1 MPAME
6 LKPIRTDAE
15 HADALAEVERLW
27 DAPEG
32 SAEADRL
39 EVLVMLVEAYE
50 TARFPIEAPDPIDFL
65 EYVMDSRALTRKDL
79 EPYIGPRGRVA
90 DIMNRA
96 RPLSIGMIRR
106 LSSGLGLPADVLI
119 QPYPLRDPAAA
130 SARFL

>member
-1 MPAME
+1 ME

-106 LSSGLGLPADVLI
+106 LSSGLGLPADVMI
-119 QPYPLRDPAAA
+119 QPYPLREPAAA
-130 SARFL
+130 

>member
-1 MPAME
+1 
-6 LKPIRTDAE
+6 
-15 HADALAEVERLW
+15 
-27 DAPEG
+27 
-32 SAEADRL
+32 
-39 EVLVMLVEAYE
+39 MLVEAYE
-50 TARFPIEAPDPIDFL
+50 TACFPIEAPDPIDFL

-106 LSSGLGLPADVLI
+106 LSSGLRLPADVLI
-119 QPYPLRDPAAA
+119 QPYPLREPAAA